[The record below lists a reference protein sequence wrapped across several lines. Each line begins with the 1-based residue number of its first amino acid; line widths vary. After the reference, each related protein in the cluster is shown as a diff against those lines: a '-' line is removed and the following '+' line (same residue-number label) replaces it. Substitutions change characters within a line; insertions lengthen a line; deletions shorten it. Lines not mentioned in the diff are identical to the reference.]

1 MQHGVFEEDEGGADA
16 EDAFLIF
23 LSSFSLVFSF
33 PFFFFFL
40 FSLTDRA
47 DIGFTSP
54 CLSPLY
60 VVVVGSVYKGNL
72 SSRSLGQR
80 EITRG
85 KFLFFSR
92 KIYSH

>member
-1 MQHGVFEEDEGGADA
+1 MLKMHSSSF
-16 EDAFLIF
+16 FLLSLSSSLF
-23 LSSFSLVFSF
+23 LS
-33 PFFFFFL
+33 FFFFL